1 MVLRNR
7 MYATMHFHNTKLISI
22 FRFLSIRFCGGQD
35 VIGHQYWTV
44 LEQTDEIR
52 YFFHF
57 LKYNQKSNNL
67 MQQQKCYNKD
77 AKKNESKIQLFLIFI
92 QFYSVRNDCRVKSR
106 NWILKCHTDTG
117 FN

>member
-52 YFFHF
+52 YLFSFPQIQPKVKQF
-57 LKYNQKSNNL
+57 
-67 MQQQKCYNKD
+67 D
-77 AKKNESKIQLFLIFI
+77 ATKKMLQ
-92 QFYSVRNDCRVKSR
+92 
-106 NWILKCHTDTG
+106 
-117 FN
+117 